1 MTKRDKWDVCV
12 RKREREMLENVKE
25 YYAIINKITIT
36 ILSMYAIHSSV
47 ITWYADERTMIQ
59 LKRERERERKIKEY
73 FREAAKKSFLV
84 VTKKKGFFFILFP
97 I

>member
-1 MTKRDKWDVCV
+1 M

-59 LKRERERERKIKEY
+59 LKRERERERKKRV
-73 FREAAKKSFLV
+73 F
-84 VTKKKGFFFILFP
+84 
-97 I
+97 